1 MIDWEDAFV
10 AMSTLLGEPLDAVSG
25 AADREL
31 ARDLRDP
38 DKRKRAKTL
47 ANALAAIALAVEH
60 VTLTEIR

>member
-10 AMSTLLGEPLDAVSG
+10 AMSTLLGEPLDAVRG
-25 AADREL
+25 AADRDL
-31 ARDLRDP
+31 ARALQDP

-47 ANALAAIALAVEH
+47 ANALASIALGIEH